1 MANTFETRGRNSDE
15 NEIIP
20 NIFGFQSAGKKY
32 INQNYKRIGS
42 ILGIVGADLGSI
54 KKQAN
59 QEKKL
64 PDVQGAIT
72 LDQINFYREHYGF
85 NSISQSDYENIES
98 DSNVV
103 GEVVQPL
110 TAEQFE
116 RNKKLSGWPAS
127 YELAK
132 IAKSQNIDLSIL
144 SREEYADFAI
154 QNRLMIDDNQLRM
167 SSWQRMCESPEEIN
181 QKLQEMRSL
190 INPEAESDFDRF
202 TNEMIQKAGED
213 NRSIDNEIAVRQ
225 GTKNSDH
232 WLFFSI
238 NEGAN
243 IGDEQVFKSYASLKD
258 LNLLT
263 PDKFTNFMQALRDAG
278 YNGDIKI
285 FQDLMSQGLRL
296 NDQIVMHGASEADA
310 ELGLSIADQFFGDSL
325 SDTSLGVDQ
334 KNQETGKYNSYSQVL
349 AQKIKDSVQGEISN
363 SEQQSQSTN
372 EVNNTSNLEIESLQS
387 ELSRLITEAANKL
400 EIEKGQE
407 NNKEYS
413 GRLDREK
420 IERFTENARQAI
432 QDYQKFAGE
441 HSSPFDN
448 SNAQIQEEYRK
459 LEKIAWNSLYNLA
472 HALDGEIATLPQDRD
487 IQLSHPEGVDIR
499 QYLET
504 RGYRFDENG
513 DITHINDNGFEIEL
527 NRAIKTDS
535 LIKSRRPSHIVYD
548 KSIYLDNDM
557 NYQGYLVRGLN
568 QQTPDFIV
576 GVLDKNNLEPIIVD
590 ETGQSTVTTTE
601 AKQDPWSIESRGDT
615 EFEKIFAGNLSRNK
629 DTQGNN
635 EIPDPWVEK
644 AVIEEPPIIPV
655 FPIPSG
661 DNSDLQSEGAYPL
674 GEEGLETTPQVS
686 LDDLRLAYARAE
698 EAWNRK
704 RGDLKLENAF
714 ESAREDYN
722 TELERVLKLQV
733 AEGQEANIHQIF
745 KDEFIALRDSRVV
758 QSKELQGKWEKRL
771 NPIKEEFVNFVIK
784 HKKIISRLNLA
795 AGVAGGALALT
806 GVGIPLAGGLA
817 VARRIVSATLLG
829 VSTGE
834 GIRSLGE
841 DADINSFWGKIKFQA
856 VIPKLVQESLASSE
870 DEFKQVS
877 GDVLKERLGTLEA
890 YYRLNGGRFI
900 NDNQQQ
906 AYEKVLIELARRV
919 QENVIYVENN
929 KDTLQ
934 SDWQEQKPQELT
946 DVEIK
951 NLADEN
957 LSKRNIIAKS
967 IPFSRNREIERQYDL
982 AYEKDI
988 NWEKLNP
995 ERYTSELLNTI
1006 SDKRIVE
1013 LDKFR
1018 KNRKTATIA
1027 GLGVG
1032 LLAGGAVHLSDEF
1045 NKPDSVELTDGSD
1058 STAGDPTPEVGGT
1071 GSGPGEASAP
1081 EAGAVATPEVKPTP
1095 SPEIPPTGASAEEAL
1110 RQAQALAQDV
1120 SSLDSAE
1127 TIWGEIAK
1135 QLGTGASEAQIQ
1147 EAVEKYLGS
1156 IKGQDTIF
1164 KLAQQTEDGRALLS
1178 QWGIDN
1184 AGEMSGLSKERLYEV
1199 SKYLGEGKLDGLTE
1213 LSLDNLDALDPAVA
1227 TTPSSAGAPT
1237 IEPGSTERPAPPAG
1251 PEVTGAEPP
1260 SPPAAETPVT
1270 PQSTELPPVASTE
1283 FTRGVSEALGATNL
1297 TETQLQEVIYSF
1309 ATSEQGSTELYNQI
1323 ISNEE
1328 GARFLSGFGVNNA
1341 ADFANLRPDEVYE
1354 IAQTVGVEN
1363 LDKLL
1368 GFELN
1373 EIILSKFEDAP
1384 DMVELA
1390 RGTRPLDVVNQ
1401 YISSEIGNLPYDSTL
1416 GQQVLNTYLDTADG
1430 KQWLYD
1436 AIVNNPDVDNQNIQL
1451 FREYLRFKDIKSPED
1466 FVSKFNWAEF
1476 SGNKNI
1482 PTSAFWNQTR
1492 LPNGVDKLQPLSTLL
1507 KPSRMLGIKDAVR
1520 QVLTRQ

>member
-1 MANTFETRGRNSDE
+1 MANLFESSRRDMDE
-15 NEIIP
+15 TEIIP
-20 NIFGFQSAGKKY
+20 DRFGFKSAGKKY
-32 INQNYKRIGS
+32 INQNYKIIGA
-42 ILGIVGADLGSI
+42 ILGVEGEGLGVI

-59 QEKKL
+59 RENKL
-64 PDVQGAIT
+64 PDIHGEIG
-72 LDQINFYREHYGF
+72 LEQINFYRVHYDF
-85 NSISQSDYENIES
+85 S
-98 DSNVV
+98 
-103 GEVVQPL
+103 PL
-110 TAEQFE
+110 TQDE
-116 RNKKLSGWPAS
+116 
-127 YELAK
+127 YESIKA
-132 IAKSQNIDLSIL
+132 QNIST
-144 SREEYADFAI
+144 EEI
-154 QNRLMIDDNQLRM
+154 RDDQLREGRTEGGQPNID
-167 SSWQRMCESPEEIN
+167 SDGQELTPAEEPISTDTVPENPVEGEELQVEEGESVSVEPTTGESPEQAKDSEGEGVAEDELPGAEALQTELDRLIEVET
-181 QKLQEMRSL
+181 QKEQ
-190 INPEAESDFDRF
+190 
-202 TNEMIQKAGED
+202 
-213 NRSIDNEIAVRQ
+213 
-225 GTKNSDH
+225 TK
-232 WLFFSI
+232 
-238 NEGAN
+238 E
-243 IGDEQVFKSYASLKD
+243 
-258 LNLLT
+258 
-263 PDKFTNFMQALRDAG
+263 
-278 YNGDIKI
+278 
-285 FQDLMSQGLRL
+285 
-296 NDQIVMHGASEADA
+296 
-310 ELGLSIADQFFGDSL
+310 SL
-325 SDTSLGVDQ
+325 SYNIDQ
-334 KNQETGKYNSYSQVL
+334 EKLTRF
-349 AQKIKDSVQGEISN
+349 KD
-363 SEQQSQSTN
+363 
-372 EVNNTSNLEIESLQS
+372 
-387 ELSRLITEAANKL
+387 
-400 EIEKGQE
+400 
-407 NNKEYS
+407 
-413 GRLDREK
+413 
-420 IERFTENARQAI
+420 NARQAI
-432 QDYQKFAGE
+432 SNFQQFVRA
-441 HSSPFDN
+441 HSSPADKAN
-448 SNAQIQEEYRK
+448 SNVQEQYRQY
-459 LEKIAWNSLYNLA
+459 ENTAWNSLYNLA
-472 HALDGEIATLPQDRD
+472 HLLDGEIATLPQDRD

-590 ETGQSTVTTTE
+590 ETGQSIPESDTSPATNPE
-601 AKQDPWSIESRGDT
+601 APEQAEVG
-615 EFEKIFAGNLSRNK
+615 
-629 DTQGNN
+629 
-635 EIPDPWVEK
+635 
-644 AVIEEPPIIPV
+644 
-655 FPIPSG
+655 
-661 DNSDLQSEGAYPL
+661 
-674 GEEGLETTPQVS
+674 ETTSQVS

-704 RGDLKLENAF
+704 RGDEELEDTFIA
-714 ESAREDYN
+714 AREAYN

-733 AEGQEANIHQIF
+733 AEGQEANIHQMF
-745 KDEFIALRDSRVV
+745 KDEFLALRDRRIE
-758 QSKELQGKWEKRL
+758 QSQELQGKWEKRL
-771 NPIKEEFVNFVIK
+771 NPIKEKFVNFVIK

-817 VARRIVSATLLG
+817 VARRMVSATLLG

-890 YYRLNGGRFI
+890 YYRLNGGKFTS
-900 NDNQQQ
+900 DNQQQ
-906 AYEKVLIELARRV
+906 AYEKVLTELARRV
-919 QENVIYVENN
+919 QENVIDAEN
-929 KDTLQ
+929 
-934 SDWQEQKPQELT
+934 P
-946 DVEIK
+946 
-951 NLADEN
+951 N
-957 LSKRNIIAKS
+957 LSIQPLTPEQLEKNKKLYGWGASYELAKIAKS
-967 IPFSRNREIERQYDL
+967 QNIDLSLLSREEYADFAIQNKLRIYDEQLRMSLWQRMCESVDEVREGDKERQSLINLEADNAFDKFSLEMRQKAGEDNRNIDNNIIVRQGTNSSDHWLFFGINQGADSREDQIFKSYISLQDL
-982 AYEKDI
+982 NTLTPDKFTDFMKALRDSGYNGDIKVFQDLLSQGIRLNDQIVMHGASEADAKLGLDVADQFFGDSLADKSLGIDEKISGKKYSYSQILAQKIKNSIQESNSVEEQNPSTEFVESDRQ
-988 NWEKLNP
+988 KL
-995 ERYTSELLNTI
+995 ETDRYTSELLNTI
-1006 SDKRIVE
+1006 SDTRITE

-1018 KNRKTATIA
+1018 RKRKIATGAGIA
-1027 GLGVG
+1027 VG
-1032 LLAGGAVHLSDEF
+1032 LLAGGAVHIFDEV
-1045 NKPDSVELTDGSD
+1045 NKPDSVELTDSSGS
-1058 STAGDPTPEVGGT
+1058 PTGGAT
-1071 GSGPGEASAP
+1071 PDTQAPGAGPGGAGAP
-1081 EAGAVATPEVKPTP
+1081 ETGGGVPKPNLETTT
-1095 SPEIPPTGASAEEAL
+1095 PPTGTGAATEEAL
-1110 RQAQALAQDV
+1110 RQARAAEAAAAAAEQAQELVQDV
-1120 SSLDSAE
+1120 SSLDSGE

-1135 QLGTGASEAQIQ
+1135 QLGENATDTQIQ
-1147 EAVEKYLGS
+1147 QAVENYLQSQAGQES
-1156 IKGQDTIF
+1156 IF
-1164 KLAQQTEDGRALLS
+1164 ELAQQTEGGRELLS
-1178 QWGIDN
+1178 QWGVDN

-1237 IEPGSTERPAPPAG
+1237 IEPGSTESPAPPAG
-1251 PEVTGAEPP
+1251 PEVTGAEPL
-1260 SPPAAETPVT
+1260 SPPAAEAPVT

-1341 ADFANLRPDEVYE
+1341 ADFANIRPDRVYE

>member
-1 MANTFETRGRNSDE
+1 MANSFESSRGNSDKS
-15 NEIIP
+15 EIIP
-20 NIFGFQSAGKKY
+20 DRFGFKSVGKKY
-32 INQNYKRIGS
+32 INKNYERIGS
-42 ILGIVGADLGSI
+42 ILGIEGEGLGNI
-54 KKQAN
+54 KRQAN
-59 QEKKL
+59 SEKKI
-64 PDVQGAIT
+64 PDIHED
-72 LDQINFYREHYGF
+72 LSLEQINFYREHYGF
-85 NSISQSDYENIES
+85 P
-98 DSNVV
+98 
-103 GEVVQPL
+103 PL
-110 TAEQFE
+110 TQDE
-116 RNKKLSGWPAS
+116 
-127 YELAK
+127 YESIKA
-132 IAKSQNIDLSIL
+132 QNIST
-144 SREEYADFAI
+144 EEI
-154 QNRLMIDDNQLRM
+154 RDDQLREGRTEGGQPNID
-167 SSWQRMCESPEEIN
+167 SDGQELTPAEEPISTDTVPENPVEGEELQVEEGESVSVEPTTGESPEQAKDSEGEGVAEDELPGAEALQTELDRLIEVET
-181 QKLQEMRSL
+181 QKEQ
-190 INPEAESDFDRF
+190 
-202 TNEMIQKAGED
+202 
-213 NRSIDNEIAVRQ
+213 
-225 GTKNSDH
+225 TK
-232 WLFFSI
+232 
-238 NEGAN
+238 E
-243 IGDEQVFKSYASLKD
+243 
-258 LNLLT
+258 
-263 PDKFTNFMQALRDAG
+263 
-278 YNGDIKI
+278 
-285 FQDLMSQGLRL
+285 
-296 NDQIVMHGASEADA
+296 
-310 ELGLSIADQFFGDSL
+310 SL
-325 SDTSLGVDQ
+325 SYNIDQ
-334 KNQETGKYNSYSQVL
+334 EKLTRF
-349 AQKIKDSVQGEISN
+349 KD
-363 SEQQSQSTN
+363 
-372 EVNNTSNLEIESLQS
+372 
-387 ELSRLITEAANKL
+387 
-400 EIEKGQE
+400 
-407 NNKEYS
+407 
-413 GRLDREK
+413 
-420 IERFTENARQAI
+420 NARQAI
-432 QDYQKFAGE
+432 SNFQQFVSA
-441 HSSPFDN
+441 HSSPADKAN
-448 SNAQIQEEYRK
+448 SNVQEQYRQY
-459 LEKIAWNSLYNLA
+459 ENTAWNSLYNLA
-472 HALDGEIATLPQDRD
+472 HLLDGEIATLPQDRD

-590 ETGQSTVTTTE
+590 ETGQSIPESDTSPATNPE
-601 AKQDPWSIESRGDT
+601 APEQAEVG
-615 EFEKIFAGNLSRNK
+615 
-629 DTQGNN
+629 
-635 EIPDPWVEK
+635 
-644 AVIEEPPIIPV
+644 
-655 FPIPSG
+655 
-661 DNSDLQSEGAYPL
+661 
-674 GEEGLETTPQVS
+674 ETTSQVS

-1032 LLAGGAVHLSDEF
+1032 LLALGAVHLSDEF

-1058 STAGDPTPEVGGT
+1058 STAGDPTPEVGGA
-1071 GSGPGEASAP
+1071 GSGSGGTGGAGAP
-1081 EAGAVATPEVKPTP
+1081 EAGVGVTKTIPDA
-1095 SPEIPPTGASAEEAL
+1095 SPAGTGAEATEAL
-1110 RQAQALAQDV
+1110 RQQAAAAANEAREVLAQDV
-1120 SSLDSAE
+1120 SSLDSGE

-1135 QLGTGASEAQIQ
+1135 QLGPDASQGQIQ
-1147 EAVEKYLGS
+1147 QAVEKYLGS

-1237 IEPGSTERPAPPAG
+1237 IEPGSTESPAPPAG
-1251 PEVTGAEPP
+1251 PEVTGAEPL
-1260 SPPAAETPVT
+1260 SPPAAEAPVT

-1341 ADFANLRPDEVYE
+1341 ADFANIRPDRVYE